1 MQPPCEED
9 VAKLLERC
17 QRVDHYVPVREKLTL
32 FESLSRL
39 GGRLARS
46 TEDLGR
52 TSSKPNPRGK
62 QRARSLHDLN
72 RGARAVPVREM
83 CRFFEGDVEQ
93 DTCQKAMMLAK
104 TRFSDPS
111 AKNTWKD
118 SKHEVSCISAS
129 ARKKHYLK

>member
-1 MQPPCEED
+1 MNNSTVSCEED

-32 FESLSRL
+32 FESLSRM

-52 TSSKPNPRGK
+52 SINKTPPKGK

-72 RGARAVPVREM
+72 RGNKPLPVREM
-83 CRFFEGDVEQ
+83 CRLFEGGEHDNEHEISLKAKEQ
-93 DTCQKAMMLAK
+93 KQQQLSKI
-104 TRFSDPS
+104 DPPC
-111 AKNTWKD
+111 
-118 SKHEVSCISAS
+118 VRAS
-129 ARKKHYLK
+129 RRKKNYK